1 MRYVKIIQVK
11 IIKKNSMVLDKSKI
25 SISELKTE
33 VQLAINNI
41 NDDKSNIFE
50 HIRKKS
56 LLSKLNRLD
65 EISNILDIDKYKVV
79 FIGKIGAGKTTA
91 ICNLFNLVH
100 DIEKNVE
107 TKKGKRIIKVT
118 EPLLSTASG
127 RTTISEVIIKSDKEI
142 YIEIDPYDREKLE
155 LLITDFC
162 ESFYNDKS
170 ESDVISVE
178 MGRALRSITKLN
190 TTTRKIKEEDSKI
203 TSKTID
209 LAEEK
214 AKELSLEEF
223 KEYAFENA
231 SLDNRFYD
239 KADSRIFCPELVDPK
254 QWLKETFEKVN
265 KADIPSFSIPK
276 KIFIYINSEIFGVSE
291 LGLFDSIIDTKGID
305 ENPIRPDLRD
315 YIEREDTICLF
326 TSTYND
332 SPETNVRE
340 LMKYF
345 LSQHSKKY
353 ENRFVTF
360 VMPHKGEPE
369 KENDGD
375 GTREAG
381 IEIKKGIIQDVF
393 NRLNLNFVK
402 DNILFYDALQC
413 YDEKGRMERDYDEN
427 DLQDMKAEV
436 IFAINYIIE
445 NRKDGLINEVHE
457 IKNSFQLMQQGKT
470 LSEQEVELIKVA
482 VSRLEDIKSLDK
494 RVPSFIYEEFIDKYV
509 EYYSE
514 KYKAWNTKDAIH
526 RRLGTFEERGFDTF
540 FDAKVVAEGTDE
552 NEMLKRFTKNLK
564 NEAEQIINELGS
576 SLKEID
582 SLTPEIKKQF
592 EIQYDAFISR
602 VGRQI
607 ESFLRG
613 NNENSV
619 FWRELI
625 DRRGKGSGY
634 NQDVCTI
641 LRRKLEILDTGI
653 SANRILQE
661 YSEKEWKNTIEM
673 ILDFFVSK

>member
-1 MRYVKIIQVK
+1 MI
-11 IIKKNSMVLDKSKI
+11 LDKSKI

-107 TKKGKRIIKVT
+107 TKKGKRILKVT

-427 DLQDMKAEV
+427 DLQEMKAEV

-482 VSRLEDIKSLDK
+482 VSRLEDIKNLDK

-607 ESFLRG
+607 ELFLRG
-613 NNENSV
+613 NNENPV

>member
-1 MRYVKIIQVK
+1 
-11 IIKKNSMVLDKSKI
+11 MVLDKSKI

-445 NRKDGLINEVHE
+445 NRKDGLINEVYE

-482 VSRLEDIKSLDK
+482 VSRLEDIKNLDK

>member
-1 MRYVKIIQVK
+1 
-11 IIKKNSMVLDKSKI
+11 MVLDKSKI

-369 KENDGD
+369 KKTMEM
-375 GTREAG
+375 E
-381 IEIKKGIIQDVF
+381 
-393 NRLNLNFVK
+393 L
-402 DNILFYDALQC
+402 
-413 YDEKGRMERDYDEN
+413 EK
-427 DLQDMKAEV
+427 
-436 IFAINYIIE
+436 
-445 NRKDGLINEVHE
+445 
-457 IKNSFQLMQQGKT
+457 QG
-470 LSEQEVELIKVA
+470 
-482 VSRLEDIKSLDK
+482 
-494 RVPSFIYEEFIDKYV
+494 
-509 EYYSE
+509 
-514 KYKAWNTKDAIH
+514 
-526 RRLGTFEERGFDTF
+526 
-540 FDAKVVAEGTDE
+540 
-552 NEMLKRFTKNLK
+552 
-564 NEAEQIINELGS
+564 
-576 SLKEID
+576 
-582 SLTPEIKKQF
+582 
-592 EIQYDAFISR
+592 
-602 VGRQI
+602 
-607 ESFLRG
+607 
-613 NNENSV
+613 
-619 FWRELI
+619 
-625 DRRGKGSGY
+625 
-634 NQDVCTI
+634 
-641 LRRKLEILDTGI
+641 
-653 SANRILQE
+653 
-661 YSEKEWKNTIEM
+661 
-673 ILDFFVSK
+673 